1 MTKTISFDLRD
12 YLENNYPKLTLD
24 EIDLIASDLHNRWDY
39 NPLIKQVKNKVEETA
54 YYANIKLNEDLISTV
69 REDTQEDI
77 EEGFVHS
84 SEGC

>member
-1 MTKTISFDLRD
+1 MLLNKTDD
-12 YLENNYPKLTLD
+12 WMEY
-24 EIDLIASDLHNRWDY
+24 WDNVNIELY
-39 NPLIKQVKNKVEETA
+39 ALIKQVKNKVEETA